1 MRNLMIITLIVLAL
15 SPLSWASREEG
26 VVLYD
31 RVEVT
36 FFNDGRQ
43 IWKEERAVKI
53 LNQKSRAR

>member
-43 IWKEERAVKI
+43 I
-53 LNQKSRAR
+53 